1 MIRNVLPM
9 GNSGVRLNNKF
20 LRVQTVNQKAILLT
34 ALMLLVSATPFVTTS
49 SANEVQDIEVL
60 DTVINPANNHT
71 YHLLSASSWSDAAS
85 VARSLGGFLVT
96 IDDANEDQWIF
107 DTFAVNN
114 DTTRHLWIG
123 LSDHQSEEITA
134 GMMELHSLTETGVM
148 DNQVVETTRIM
159 FTLQERTWE
168 A

>member
-1 MIRNVLPM
+1 M

-60 DTVINPANNHT
+60 DTVVNPANNHT

-85 VARSLGGFLVT
+85 VARSLGGFLVCLLYT
-96 IDDANEDQWIF
+96 SPSPRD
-107 DTFAVNN
+107 
-114 DTTRHLWIG
+114 RG
-123 LSDHQSEEITA
+123 
-134 GMMELHSLTETGVM
+134 
-148 DNQVVETTRIM
+148 
-159 FTLQERTWE
+159 
-168 A
+168 

>member
-1 MIRNVLPM
+1 M

-20 LRVQTVNQKAILLT
+20 LRVRTVNQKAILLT

-85 VARSLGGFLVT
+85 GCKKPG
-96 IDDANEDQWIF
+96 WIF
-107 DTFAVNN
+107 GNH
-114 DTTRHLWIG
+114 R
-123 LSDHQSEEITA
+123 
-134 GMMELHSLTETGVM
+134 
-148 DNQVVETTRIM
+148 
-159 FTLQERTWE
+159 
-168 A
+168 